1 MGLGSKLPVQG
12 RKMGPDFAAE
22 LAVVLVVYEPALF
35 VADSSLNFEIYIFF
49 VYLLVSSNLSEILG

>member
-49 VYLLVSSNLSEILG
+49 V